1 MSSTDW
7 FSIHWFLPSTLSEFT
22 WESPFWLYVI
32 IAIPFLFLLKKVF
45 NFSFRQ
51 KMPVALSKAEL
62 KSDKLALL
70 RYVPPFFF
78 AMALALIFVALARPQ
93 KSNEH
98 LERWSEGVDIV
109 MAIDISESMKIE
121 DFKPNRLD
129 AAKKMA
135 IEFINGRFQDRIGVV
150 IFSGDAYSLAPLTTD
165 YDLLKKN
172 IADIDFDM
180 IQNGGTA
187 IGSALGVATNRMRE
201 STSKTKIIILLSDGE
216 NTAGN
221 IDPITAAK
229 LAEAYGIKIYTIAIG
244 KEGLVPWGKD
254 IFGRPNMVE
263 NTLNEA
269 TLREIAEIGKGQF
282 FRVMDNRAL
291 KNVFETID
299 KYEKTEIKENRY
311 RDTTDFYYSY
321 LYWAIIFLLM
331 WLLCKNSFM
340 NNFLQD

>member
-1 MSSTDW
+1 MSPTDW
-7 FSIHWFLPSTLSEFT
+7 FSIHWFLPATLSEFT
-22 WESPFWLYVI
+22 WESSFWLYAIVC
-32 IAIPFLFLLKKVF
+32 IPFLFLLKKVF
-45 NFSFRQ
+45 NFKFRQ
-51 KMPVALSKAEL
+51 KMPVALSKMEL
-62 KSDKLALL
+62 ESDKLSLL
-70 RYVPPFFF
+70 RYIPPVF
-78 AMALALIFVALARPQ
+78 LALSLALMFVAMARPQ

-109 MAIDISESMKIE
+109 LAVDISESMKIE

-129 AAKKMA
+129 AAKNMA

-172 IADIDFDM
+172 IEDIDFDM

-187 IGSALGVATNRMRE
+187 IGSALGVATNRMRD
-201 STSKTKIIILLSDGE
+201 SGSKTKVIILLSDGD

-229 LAEAYGIKIYTIAIG
+229 LAEAYGIKIYSVAIG

-263 NTLNEA
+263 NNLNEA
-269 TLREIAEIGKGQF
+269 TLREIATIGKGKF
-282 FRVMDNRAL
+282 FRVKDNKAL
-291 KNVFETID
+291 KDVFETID

-311 RDTTDFYYSY
+311 RDTTDFYYVY
-321 LYWAIIFLLM
+321 LYWSILFLLL
-331 WLLCKNSFM
+331 WLLGKSSFM